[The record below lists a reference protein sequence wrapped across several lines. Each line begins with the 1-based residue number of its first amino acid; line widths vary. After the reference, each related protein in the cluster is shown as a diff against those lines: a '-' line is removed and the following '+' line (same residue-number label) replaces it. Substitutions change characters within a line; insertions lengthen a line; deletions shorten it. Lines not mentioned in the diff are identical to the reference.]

1 LTLSPVDAMAKVDMV
16 QDYRSRGGKDK
27 TIMEEKAMAV
37 HPIDFS
43 LYADDF
49 GDPRMR
55 EIFTEQS
62 VVESWLR
69 FEATLAQVQGELGM
83 IPGQAAEEIARKASL
98 EHVSLERVASIYRE
112 TRLSSVSLIRALREV
127 CDGSAGEYIHYGAT
141 THDLFDT
148 SLALRLKGALE
159 IIGEELEVLHR
170 HLLELARRHRDTLM
184 AGRTHGQQA
193 LPITLGFKL
202 AIWSEAIREHLER
215 LKEIRERLL
224 VGSVSGAVGNFA
236 SFCAIDASK
245 ALRMQEMVL
254 ERLGLEIPI
263 ISIQP
268 RTERLAEFM
277 SLLALVALSLEKM
290 AGEVFILQSTE
301 LGELEEPYDTQRQI
315 SSSTMPQKRNPI
327 HCELIRAVVRKIRA
341 NAAVMAGT
349 SMTEE
354 RDMVPFYLEDLIIP
368 ETCVL
373 ASTALEAARA
383 IFSGLVVNQERMR
396 RNLDA
401 TGGLIMAEPLMLE
414 LSRKT
419 GRKETA
425 MDLVHK
431 AAMHAF
437 EKGLPFSQVVL
448 EDPAIGKHF
457 SQQDL
462 ERILNPEHYLGL
474 SGMLVDRVISA
485 HKKTS
490 P

>member
-1 LTLSPVDAMAKVDMV
+1 MS
-16 QDYRSRGGKDK
+16 
-27 TIMEEKAMAV
+27 V
-37 HPIDFS
+37 HPMDFS

-55 EIFTEQS
+55 EIFSERA
-62 VVESWLR
+62 VVESWLL
-69 FEATLAQVQGELGM
+69 FEATLARVQGELGM
-83 IPGQAAEEIARKASL
+83 IPREAAEEIAARASL
-98 EHVSLERVASIYRE
+98 QHVSLERVASIYRE
-112 TRLSSVSLIRALREV
+112 TRLSSVSLIRALREG
-127 CDGSAGEYIHYGAT
+127 CAGAAGEYIHYGAT
-141 THDLFDT
+141 TQDLFDT

-159 IIGEELEVLHR
+159 ILIQEVEALHR
-170 HLLELARRHRDTLM
+170 RLLGLAGRYRDTLM

-193 LPITLGFKL
+193 LPITLGFKF

-215 LKEIRERLL
+215 FKEIRKRLL

-254 ERLGLEIPI
+254 ERLGLAVPI

-277 SLLALVALSLEKM
+277 AGLALVALSLEKM
-290 AGEVFILQSTE
+290 AEEVFILQRTE
-301 LGELEEPYDTQRQI
+301 LGELEEPYDTRRQV

-327 HCELIRAVVRKIRA
+327 HCELIRAVVQKIRA

-349 SMTEE
+349 FMREE
-354 RDMVPFYLEDLIIP
+354 RDMAPFYLEDLIIP

-373 ASTALEAARA
+373 ASTALEAARV

-425 MDLVHK
+425 MELVHR

-437 EKGLPFSQVVL
+437 EQGLPFRRVVL

-457 SQQDL
+457 SPQDL
-462 ERILNPEHYLGL
+462 ERILNPELYLGL

-485 HKKTS
+485 HKKS
-490 P
+490 SS